1 MKTFKSEKHSIPE
14 GATHH
19 GVYGCD
25 TDCYFKKDGE
35 TYLLWK
41 DENWSLSHFDHH
53 RWVKPIT
60 QPTYRYEKVELS
72 PKEVFMAMLNG
83 ESFYV
88 LKDELIDFDGE
99 QFWRHTS
106 EGKSRITYINHDHEI
121 YRRIEVTEREL
132 FIEAYASAFNTHMLL
147 VEDVA
152 GTLFDS
158 GKFKLVNGKG

>member
-1 MKTFKSEKHSIPE
+1 MKTFKSEKHNIPE

-60 QPTYRYEKVELS
+60 QPTYLYENVTDSIFDLKEEFERGELYHWWLGNHEPGSNSVGYDQITDEKMLLCRYEEKRL
-72 PKEVFMAMLNG
+72 L
-83 ESFYV
+83 
-88 LKDELIDFDGE
+88 
-99 QFWRHTS
+99 
-106 EGKSRITYINHDHEI
+106 
-121 YRRIEVTEREL
+121 RRIEVTEREL
-132 FIEAYASAFNTHMLL
+132 FIDAYASAVNNHMKN

-152 GTLFDS
+152 G
-158 GKFKLVNGKG
+158 KLYDAGCRFVNGKG

>member
-1 MKTFKSEKHSIPE
+1 MKTFETEKHNIPE

-53 RWVKPIT
+53 GWVKPIT
-60 QPTYRYEKVELS
+60 QPTYRYEKVTTVFTLDRDLMHSGEYGECYKDDFYPAFNEVEL
-72 PKEVFMAMLNG
+72 VNALT
-83 ESFYV
+83 
-88 LKDELIDFDGE
+88 KDKL
-99 QFWRHTS
+99 
-106 EGKSRITYINHDHEI
+106 

-132 FIEAYASAFNTHMLL
+132 FIEEICKRRGWNVGSA
-147 VEDVA
+147 A
-152 GTLFDS
+152 GSMVGDMYDAGCRF
-158 GKFKLVNGKG
+158 VNGKG